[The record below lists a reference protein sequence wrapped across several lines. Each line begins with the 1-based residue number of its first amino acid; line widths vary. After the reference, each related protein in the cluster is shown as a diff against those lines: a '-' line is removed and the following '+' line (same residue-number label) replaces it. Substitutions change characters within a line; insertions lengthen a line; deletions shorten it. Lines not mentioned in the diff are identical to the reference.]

1 MQRAA
6 AKKQRG
12 RGTTTV
18 SLHALLTTYY
28 LLEAIRATIHLVAAP
43 GAHAAHEHTIVASL
57 LDYHGPL
64 SHPCAA
70 AAGVTLLDKAPGG
83 VRVDETLQAAVD
95 VWAAGACY
103 GRSGTIVAPAC

>member
-6 AKKQRG
+6 AKKERG
-12 RGTTTV
+12 RGTTPV
-18 SLHALLTTYY
+18 SLHAS
-28 LLEAIRATIHLVAAP
+28 LEAIRATIHLVAAP